1 MMYDKKISRIFLI
14 ILAVIVIIQGI
25 LLIVN
30 FNPFSVIVHTE
41 VGLFEYLSI
50 VFWAIIFIEIGTII
64 GVKYLKKE

>member
-1 MMYDKKISRIFLI
+1 MYDKKVSRIFLI

-50 VFWAIIFIEIGTII
+50 VFCAIIFIEIGTII